1 MAFLAGHLLSAGTT
15 WNFSDG
21 KTLNPWDNYVSD
33 YAYRSPVWWLFT
45 GCMLAFA
52 VVQAW
57 FAWRIFSSST
67 HSAKEFLVVS
77 CFAFGAL
84 SMIEVAVF
92 PVKPPEISLEELQA
106 RMDAGAWDRLWASMK
121 GVFHQATE
129 RSAHEVFTAFSGDRA
144 HFLAITRSMAALLLG
159 MAASLLLDQCRRGR
173 GAILVL
179 IVVALAAQVVA
190 MVTGRQW
197 LPGLWQRVGFLA
209 VFGWM
214 LVMRHLLFNARLTR

>member
-1 MAFLAGHLLSAGTT
+1 VAFVAGHFLSTGTT

-21 KTLNPWDNYVSD
+21 KAFNPWNNYVSD

-52 VVQAW
+52 AVQAW
-57 FAWRIFSSST
+57 FAWRVFESST
-67 HSAKEFLVVS
+67 HTAREFLVVS

-106 RMDAGAWDRLWASMK
+106 RMDAGAWDRLWTSLK
-121 GVFHQATE
+121 GIFHQATE
-129 RSAHEVFTAFSGDRA
+129 RSAHEVFAAFSGDKA

-159 MAASLLLDQCRRGR
+159 MAASLLLGQCRHGR
-173 GAILVL
+173 VAILSL
-179 IVVALAAQVVA
+179 LVVALAAQAVA

-209 VFGWM
+209 VFWWM
-214 LVMRHLLFNARLTR
+214 LVMTRLLFGVRPQR